1 MSNCRIRT
9 AFDDQFNTGRLQ
21 PLRLT
26 RRRFSAAG
34 LGALAGAAGCAVGPS
49 RTMDLYLL
57 AGQSNMAGRGS
68 VEAQDRQ
75 VHADAWSLDRSGLW
89 VPAVDPIHFDKPGV
103 VGVGP
108 GRSFGLTMA
117 AARQQA
123 TTVGLVPCA
132 VGGTAISLW
141 EPGAYFAD
149 TGAHPYDDAL
159 RRVRLAASAGNW
171 RGVLWHQGESDCN
184 ERAAPLYATRLQR
197 LIGRLRAELGNGQL
211 PPVPFVIGQ
220 MGRWP
225 GRPWTRWHEIVDQA
239 HRDAAR
245 TLPAVAFVAADDLR
259 HGGDHLHFD
268 AAAARELGRR
278 CARAMLALQG
288 REAA

>member
-1 MSNCRIRT
+1 MSNCRIRSP
-9 AFDDQFNTGRLQ
+9 FDDQPNTRRLQ

-26 RRRFSAAG
+26 RRRFSVAG
-34 LGALAGAAGCAVGPS
+34 LGALAGAAGCAVQPS
-49 RTMDLYLL
+49 RRMALYLL
-57 AGQSNMAGRGS
+57 AGQSNMAGRGTLQ
-68 VEAQDRQ
+68 AQDGQ
-75 VHADAWSLDRSGLW
+75 VHPRVWSLDRSGLW

-108 GRSFGLTMA
+108 GRSFGLAMA

-123 TTVGLVPCA
+123 TVGLVPCA
-132 VGGTAISLW
+132 VGGTSISLW

-159 RRVRLAASAGNW
+159 RRLRLAAPAGNW

-184 ERAAPLYATRLQR
+184 ERAAPLYAARLQR
-197 LIGRLRAELGNGQL
+197 LIERLRAELGNGRL

-225 GRPWTRWHEIVDQA
+225 GRPWTPWHEMVDQA

-245 TLPAVAFVAADDLR
+245 TLSAVAFVAADDLG

-288 REAA
+288 REAV